1 MESLVVDTLLEL
13 LVSYKFIWYH
23 RRTVFV
29 QLVVSRKHQRITYGK
44 RKTKMKTTVIGCGR
58 WGTFISWY
66 LNRIG
71 HNVTLY
77 GRSSSANMKTLI
89 DKRKNDYLTLPEDEN
104 LTTDISEA
112 VQSDVIFI
120 SINSQ
125 GLRKLCE
132 ELNGYDLEGKYIV
145 LCMKGIEIST
155 GKRLSQVVKE
165 SIESNVHICVWLGP
179 GHVQEYVQGRPNCM
193 VIDSEEKEAKN
204 YLINELSGELIRFYV
219 GTDIIGN
226 EIGGATKNVIGLAA
240 GMLDGLGLSSLK
252 GALMARGTR
261 EVSRLIEK
269 MGGNPVSAY
278 GLCHLGDYEAT
289 VFSEFSHNRRY
300 GENFIL
306 GKENIGLAEGVETA
320 KAIYLMAKKHGVDMP
335 ICNTVYSVLYENA
348 NPKDKLNQLF
358 ERSLKDEF

>member
-1 MESLVVDTLLEL
+1 
-13 LVSYKFIWYH
+13 
-23 RRTVFV
+23 
-29 QLVVSRKHQRITYGK
+29 
-44 RKTKMKTTVIGCGR
+44 MKTTVIGCGR

-66 LNRIG
+66 LNQIG

-77 GRSSSANMKTLI
+77 GRSSSANMKELI
-89 DKRKNDYLTLPEDEN
+89 NKRKNEYLTLAEDEK

-112 VQSDVIFI
+112 VQSDAIFI

-132 ELNGYDLEGKYIV
+132 ELNKYDLTGKYIV

-165 SIESNVHICVWLGP
+165 CIESNIHICVWLGP
-179 GHVQEYVQGRPNCM
+179 GHVQEYVKGRPNCM

-204 YLINELSGELIRFYV
+204 YLINELSGDVIRFYF
-219 GTDIIGN
+219 GTDMIGN

-261 EVSRLIEK
+261 EVSRLIGE

-306 GKENIGLAEGVETA
+306 GKENVGLAEGVETA
-320 KAIYLMAKKHGVDMP
+320 KAIYLMAKKCGVDMP
-335 ICNTVYSVLYENA
+335 ICNAVYSILYENA
-348 NPKDKLNQLF
+348 SPKDKLNELF
-358 ERSLKDEF
+358 DRSLKDEF